1 MIKVHVLH
9 TGSVSVDRAI
19 PFRHWNP
26 FAKIGWFRSKKNRLH
41 LPVSAYL
48 IEHPKGLVLFD
59 TGWNVDTREKVVNR
73 KYFLPISYG
82 MLPEGQAIH
91 EQLARLGHAPS
102 SLDYVFL
109 SHLDGDHVGGLMH
122 VKDAK
127 HILVSEL
134 EWAAANQSKTH
145 IRYNP
150 KRWSGIDVQTFQY
163 AKTGVG
169 PFGESFDVFGDG
181 TVQLVSTRGHSPGL
195 STMLVSSG
203 DKFVAMIGDTGYAQ
217 ESWKETTLPGLT
229 VNKEEATKSLQWVRE
244 LSTRSGYLGIFAT
257 HDPEVE
263 PCTVELC

>member
-1 MIKVHVLH
+1 M
-9 TGSVSVDRAI
+9 DRVI

-163 AKTGVG
+163 TKT
-169 PFGESFDVFGDG
+169 
-181 TVQLVSTRGHSPGL
+181 VSGRSERALTSSEMGL
-195 STMLVSSG
+195 SSWSRRGATLRGSAQCSSP
-203 DKFVAMIGDTGYAQ
+203 A
-217 ESWKETTLPGLT
+217 TT
-229 VNKEEATKSLQWVRE
+229 SL
-244 LSTRSGYLGIFAT
+244 S
-257 HDPEVE
+257 P
-263 PCTVELC
+263 